1 MSNIETLNRMINDAK
16 LENDVVL
23 VEYLTLALNH
33 ILEKQKKEEDIK
45 LKAQENINQEE
56 NITQEVKKEEVI
68 ENTKEEE
75 EKKQNKI
82 KDEDIKKM
90 ATGEVSRIIVTKT
103 NNTILE
109 SKYMD
114 IKVNSKNFDLRLALE
129 NILVTLALD
138 DVTKEKNAIAK
149 LYKILA
155 KYEKPEDIN
164 DIKMF
169 LNDIA
174 KIGHVGLEAKESIEN
189 DYDNHHRKEVYNKYF
204 DDEYEKKKKSADFLD
219 MELDELHS
227 KSNKNPNDYE
237 EIIDRYNALI
247 QQLEELYDETTNKVS
262 IEKSQKLEQTIQ
274 QLKNKRDDIKKYL
287 AAFKEAINETNRLF
301 EY

>member
-1 MSNIETLNRMINDAK
+1 MNDIETLNRMINDAK
-16 LENDVVL
+16 LENDEVL
-23 VEYLTLALNH
+23 VEYLTKALNH
-33 ILEKQKKEEDIK
+33 IIEKQKQQEDIK

-103 NNTILE
+103 DNTMLE

-114 IKVNSKNFDLRLALE
+114 LKVNSKNFDLRVDLE
-129 NILVTLALD
+129 SILVTLALD

-149 LYKILA
+149 LYELLDKH
-155 KYEKPEDIN
+155 EKPEDIN

-204 DDEYEKKKKSADFLD
+204 DDEYEKEKRNADLLE
-219 MELDELHS
+219 MELEELHG

-237 EIIDRYNALI
+237 EMIDRYNALI
-247 QQLEELYDETTNKVS
+247 QKLERLYDETTYKVS
-262 IEKSQKLEQTIQ
+262 TEKSQKLETTIQ
-274 QLKNKRDDIKKYL
+274 YLKNKRDDIKKYL
-287 AAFKEAINETNRLF
+287 VSLKEAIEETNRLF
-301 EY
+301 SY